1 MVSYKRKA
9 PKTHKRRRSKK
20 GGDDTKK
27 DTWDIEMGP
36 RSQSPEHLIVAKH
49 ADDME
54 SGRNS
59 PHQETIY
66 EKELKDLSKRDDK
79 MEKGIKLGGKRRRGN
94 KSKKHYKKGAMS
106 KTRKGRKDFVTH
118 KGDKDFHRRGHRQT
132 KRQGK
137 KSKSLLSRI
146 FSL

>member
-1 MVSYKRKA
+1 MVSYKKA
-9 PKTHKRRRSKK
+9 SKTHKKRRSKK
-20 GGDDTKK
+20 GGDETKN

-36 RSQSPEHLIVAKH
+36 RSESPAELIVAKD

-54 SGRNS
+54 KGLTKFS
-59 PHQETIY
+59 PEPGPGHEQA
-66 EKELKDLSKRDDK
+66 
-79 MEKGIKLGGKRRRGN
+79 GGKRRRGN

-118 KGDKDFHRRGHRQT
+118 KGDKDYHRRGHRQS

-137 KSKSLLSRI
+137 KSKSLLARI
-146 FSL
+146 FGL

>member
-9 PKTHKRRRSKK
+9 PKTRKRRRSKK
-20 GGDDTKK
+20 GGDGDDDK
-27 DTWDIEMGP
+27 DATWDIEMGP
-36 RSQSPEHLIVAKH
+36 RSESPAHLIVAKD

-54 SGRNS
+54 KGLTKFS
-59 PHQETIY
+59 PEPGPGDEQA
-66 EKELKDLSKRDDK
+66 
-79 MEKGIKLGGKRRRGN
+79 GGKRRRGN

-146 FSL
+146 FGL

>member
-1 MVSYKRKA
+1 MVSYKRK
-9 PKTHKRRRSKK
+9 THKNRRSKK

-27 DTWDIEMGP
+27 NIWDIEMGS
-36 RSQSPEHLIVAKH
+36 RSESPEYVRAAKR

-79 MEKGIKLGGKRRRGN
+79 MEKGMKLGGKRRRGN
-94 KSKKHYKKGAMS
+94 KSKKHYKKGTMS

-118 KGDKDFHRRGHRQT
+118 KGDKDFHRRGRRQT

-146 FSL
+146 FGL